1 MCCSRRNVI
10 SCLLFLLWCTASAP
24 VYPAELQSIRITG
37 NSAVSNR
44 EILDWLSVR
53 TGTPYLESA
62 FNNSLRSVT
71 DNLRHMGYLAAQAT
85 IASREF
91 TADSA
96 FVGVTVD
103 VHEGRRSVL
112 GAITCA
118 GQRELSQEAILEQF
132 EVRPGM
138 PLDQELLE
146 QDIDALLS
154 RYEKLGFPLARCELL
169 RLESRFGHE
178 ADSLFLLLKVD
189 EGQRVAINEIRV
201 AGNKETKSSVIVR
214 ETRVSPG
221 ELFNPAKVNAIRTRL
236 NRLNI
241 FSSVAEPDLY
251 MRDSTGGLLI
261 TVQEGNTN
269 TFDGIVGYVP
279 GTATGQ
285 SGYVTGLVSVGMRN
299 LFGTGRKLN
308 VRWQREDRHS
318 QELGFRYME
327 PWIFGAPV
335 NVGGGFLQRQQDS
348 SYVQRTIDGEADL
361 MLSDELTVG
370 FLVRSEKVIPSVD
383 STYVSPTRPSST
395 SAIGANLLYDTRNDL
410 YSATTGARYRIEYS
424 YGRKKLDDSL
434 AATVSGTG
442 SSGVQRLLLD
452 LEFYI
457 PAFSRQVIAVG
468 LHGYEVRGR
477 DIQESDMFRFG
488 GARTL
493 RGYRENQFMGSRIA
507 WTNAEYRLLLGRRSF
522 LFGFFD
528 TGYYSR
534 PADTVRDI
542 PAEDGVKYGYGIG
555 MRTDTPLGNLSVSF
569 ALGQG
574 DSFSQG
580 KIHIGLINDF

>member
-1 MCCSRRNVI
+1 MCCSRRNVTLLL
-10 SCLLFLLWCTASAP
+10 LLFISTASAP
-24 VYPAELQSIRITG
+24 LYPAELQSIKITG
-37 NSAVSNR
+37 NAAVGDR
-44 EILDWLSVR
+44 EILDWLSVK
-53 TGTPYLESA
+53 TGGPFSEAA
-62 FNNSLRSVT
+62 FINNLRSVT
-71 DNLRHMGYLAAQAT
+71 DNLRRMGYLAAQAT
-85 IASREF
+85 IASKDF
-91 TADSA
+91 TADSG
-96 FVGVTVD
+96 FVAVTVD
-103 VHEGRRSVL
+103 VREGRRSVL
-112 GAITCA
+112 GAISCS

-132 EVRPGM
+132 EMRAGA
-138 PLDQELLE
+138 PLDAELLE

-154 RYEKLGFPLARCELL
+154 RYEKIGFPLARCELQTV
-169 RLESRFGHE
+169 ESRSGQQM
-178 ADSLFLLLKVD
+178 DSLFLLLNVH
-189 EGQRVAINEIRV
+189 EGQRVTISEIRV
-201 AGNKETKSSVIVR
+201 AGNRETKSAVIVR
-214 ETRVSPG
+214 ETRVTPG

-236 NRLNI
+236 TRLNI

-269 TFDGIVGYVP
+269 TFDGIIGYVP

-348 SYVQRTIDGEADL
+348 SYVQRTIDGEAEL

-383 STYVSPTRPSST
+383 SMYVSPTRPSST

-410 YSATTGARYRIEYS
+410 YSATSGARYRIEYS
-424 YGRKKLDDSL
+424 YGRKTLNDSL
-434 AATVSGTG
+434 AATTSGGG

-457 PAFSRQVIAVG
+457 PAFARQVIAVG
-468 LHGYEVRGR
+468 VHGYEVRGR

-493 RGYRENQFMGSRIA
+493 RGYRENQFMGSRVA
-507 WTNAEYRLLLGRRSF
+507 WTNAEYRFLLGRRSF

-534 PADTVRDI
+534 PADTVRNI
-542 PAEDGVKYGYGIG
+542 AAEDGVKYGYGIG
-555 MRTDTPLGNLSVSF
+555 LRTDTPLGNLSVSF

-580 KIHIGLINDF
+580 KIHIGLNNDF